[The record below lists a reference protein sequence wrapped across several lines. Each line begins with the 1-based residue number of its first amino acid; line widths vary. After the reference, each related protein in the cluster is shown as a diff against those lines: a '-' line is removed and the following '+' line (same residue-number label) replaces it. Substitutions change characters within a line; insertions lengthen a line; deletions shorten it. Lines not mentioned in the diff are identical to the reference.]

1 MAAAAASYPVDS
13 LMKIMQKQFLYYW
26 LPVAVF
32 GAAIFVQSGFPSPD
46 LGPSFPMKDKV
57 LHMAAYGILAAL
69 VCRACRATWPGQSTL
84 QLLAVSVCLA
94 TLYGLGDEFHQTF
107 VAARQADWFD
117 VLADL
122 MGSILGAA
130 GYVAVTRNS
139 GLNRFLKADR

>member
-1 MAAAAASYPVDS
+1 MAAAAASYPFDS
-13 LMKIMQKQFLYYW
+13 LMKSMQKQFLYYW

-94 TLYGLGDEFHQTF
+94 TLYGLGDEFHQAF

-122 MGSILGAA
+122 VGSILGAA
-130 GYVAVTRNS
+130 GYVAATRNT
-139 GLNRFLKADR
+139 GPNRFLKADR